1 MKITTH
7 QENGLTLVEL
17 LVGISIGLLV
27 IGVATG
33 ALLASRG
40 ISGTVSD
47 ATNIQQQ
54 AAYAMRVIG
63 QQVRQSGSLHLDV
76 PAIPEP
82 NSEVF
87 LVKRKEKLVEY
98 DADKNETTF
107 RFSADD
113 MDNSRDCL
121 GGPAA
126 ADANDSISSKFSLV
140 KNELKCT
147 GTGGGGIQPI
157 IKDVADFKIRYL
169 IQTNNTNGNTRI
181 EYKDTPSDNDEIQA
195 VEICM
200 VLYGS
205 EVINVPTG
213 STYSGCTLD
222 ADGAPIKI
230 DMTTLT
236 GDRANRLHLVFRN
249 VFQLRS
255 QGNLS

>member
-107 RFSADD
+107 RLD
-113 MDNSRDCL
+113 
-121 GGPAA
+121 
-126 ADANDSISSKFSLV
+126 
-140 KNELKCT
+140 
-147 GTGGGGIQPI
+147 
-157 IKDVADFKIRYL
+157 RY
-169 IQTNNTNGNTRI
+169 
-181 EYKDTPSDNDEIQA
+181 
-195 VEICM
+195 
-200 VLYGS
+200 
-205 EVINVPTG
+205 
-213 STYSGCTLD
+213 
-222 ADGAPIKI
+222 
-230 DMTTLT
+230 
-236 GDRANRLHLVFRN
+236 
-249 VFQLRS
+249 
-255 QGNLS
+255 